1 MTLIVT
7 SQQQLVRVTP
17 PRLPAAPTEYE
28 QRYHDQFADILRL
41 YFNRLESVLGQLN
54 TGSGAIDGSGI
65 RLPYGAFQDIAYTT
79 LNGGIN
85 NSVTTITVVS
95 TAGFPTAGE
104 LRITSEVITYTGK
117 TPTTF
122 TGCTRGARG
131 SANVAH
137 STGVAVTKIQSPPAA
152 TAVPMYINT
161 TDYSNNV
168 SVVNESRI
176 TAVKA
181 GIYNLQWSGQFNN
194 SDSSIHDASV
204 WLRVN
209 GVDIAGST
217 GFISV
222 VGTHGGLD
230 GHALIG
236 WNYFLQ
242 LNAGQYVEIWWS
254 TTDQKVTLEC
264 YGPSTG
270 PTRPATAS
278 VVATLGFVS
287 ALPP

>member
-1 MTLIVT
+1 MTFIVT
-7 SQQQLVRVTP
+7 SDYQINRVTA
-17 PRLPAAPTEYE
+17 PRLPAAPVEYE
-28 QRYHDQFADILRL
+28 ARYQNQFADILRL
-41 YFNRLESVLGQLN
+41 YFNRLDSILAQLSI
-54 TGSGAIDGSGI
+54 GAGAIDGSGL
-65 RLPYGAFQDIAYTT
+65 RLPYGAFQDTAYTT

-117 TPTTF
+117 TLTTF
-122 TGCTRGARG
+122 TGCTRGAGG

-137 STGVAVTKIQSPPAA
+137 STGVAVTKIQSPPVA

-161 TDYSNNV
+161 TDYANNV
-168 SVVNESRI
+168 SVVNETRI
-176 TAVKA
+176 TAAKA

-209 GVDIAGST
+209 GVDVVGST

-222 VGTHGGLD
+222 VGTHGGID
-230 GHALIG
+230 GHAIIG

-278 VVATLGFVS
+278 VVATLSFVS

>member
-1 MTLIVT
+1 MLVT
-7 SQQQLVRVTP
+7 SEYEIARIAAPSLPTP
-17 PRLPAAPTEYE
+17 PVEYSSVYGE
-28 QRYHDQFADILRL
+28 QLNNVLRL
-41 YFNRLESVLGQLN
+41 YFNRLNNILGQLN
-54 TGSGAIDGSGI
+54 TGASVIDGSEVSF
-65 RLPYGAFQDIAYTT
+65 PYGAFQDTAYTT

-95 TAGFPTAGE
+95 TAGFPTTGE

-137 STGVAVTKIQSPPAA
+137 STGEAVTKIQSPPAA

-161 TDYSNNV
+161 TDYANNV
-168 SVVNESRI
+168 SVVSETRI

-194 SDSSIHDASV
+194 SDSAIHDASI

-209 GVDIAGST
+209 GVDIVGST

-222 VGTHGGLD
+222 VGTHGGID
-230 GHALIG
+230 GHAIIG

-254 TTDQKVTLEC
+254 TTDEKVTLEC

-278 VVATLGFVS
+278 VVATLAFVS
-287 ALPP
+287 ALTPA

>member
-1 MTLIVT
+1 MIVT
-7 SQQQLVRVTP
+7 SEYELARV
-17 PRLPAAPTEYE
+17 AAPSLPNPPDEYSARYGE
-28 QRYHDQFADILRL
+28 QLNNILRL
-41 YFNRLESVLGQLN
+41 YFNRLQGVLNQLN
-54 TGSGAIDGSGI
+54 TGAGVIDGSEVSF
-65 RLPYGAFQDIAYTT
+65 PYGAFQDTAYTT

-104 LRITSEVITYTGK
+104 LRITSEVITYTGI

-161 TDYSNNV
+161 TDYANNV
-168 SVVNESRI
+168 SVVNETRI
-176 TAVKA
+176 TAAKA

-194 SDSSIHDASV
+194 SDSAIHDASV

-209 GVDIAGST
+209 GVDIVGST

-222 VGTHGGLD
+222 VGTHGGID
-230 GHALIG
+230 GHAIIG

-278 VVATLGFVS
+278 VVATLSFVS
-287 ALPP
+287 ALVPA

>member
-1 MTLIVT
+1 MLVT
-7 SQQQLVRVTP
+7 SEYEIARV
-17 PRLPAAPTEYE
+17 AAPSLPSPPPEYDARYGE
-28 QRYHDQFADILRL
+28 QLNNVLRL
-41 YFNRLESVLGQLN
+41 YFNRLQGVLNQLN
-54 TGSGAIDGSGI
+54 TGAGVIDGSEVSF
-65 RLPYGAFQDIAYTT
+65 PYGAFQDTAYTT

-104 LRITSEVITYTGK
+104 IRITSEVITYTGI

-131 SANVAH
+131 SANIAH

-152 TAVPMYINT
+152 TAVPMYLNT
-161 TDYSNNV
+161 TDYANNV
-168 SVVNESRI
+168 SIVNETRI
-176 TAVKA
+176 TAAKA

-209 GVDIAGST
+209 GVDIVGST

-278 VVATLGFVS
+278 VVATLSFVS
-287 ALPP
+287 ALVPA